1 MNKQL
6 LKAIKQL
13 QKKLNKGDQ
22 ITIWSDEFQIA
33 LEGLIPTSY
42 SDEDESD
49 PNQIQI
55 KFDMAGL

>member
-33 LEGLIPTSY
+33 LEGLTSTNY
-42 SDEDESD
+42 SDEGESD

>member
-33 LEGLIPTSY
+33 LEGLTSTNY
-42 SDEDESD
+42 SDEDEND

>member
-33 LEGLIPTSY
+33 LEGLTSTNY
-42 SDEDESD
+42 SDEDEND
-49 PNQIQI
+49 PNQIQM

>member
-33 LEGLIPTSY
+33 LEGLTSTNY

-55 KFDMAGL
+55 KFDMTGL